1 MDTVRQYW
9 ESLCALVVLQEQ
21 YIIIFKLQDL

>member
-1 MDTVRQYW
+1 MDTVKQYW

-21 YIIIFKLQDL
+21 YMISKLQDL